1 MSSCPAGRAA
11 CALPS
16 VSHSAWPAL
25 TVILLVVAYPA
36 HTQAPATAMQVRI
49 DGMGGDASALTLVY
63 SNDPGVEAAG
73 RDIEALAQAAGWDI
87 SGADPVEGEAGTYSA
102 EITPAVTP
110 ELEGGAPLF
119 PILRAFDR
127 YGALEITFVGLP
139 TGDTGDYEGENPY
152 IAARWSRRNNVTK
165 YSVRVKDNSYGSA
178 ADIEL
183 PDVAAADAEL
193 APLADESPEVA
204 PQATVRSA
212 PRRRGG
218 SSAGGL
224 WVLVVLGSLGAGIF
238 TWGLTWWLI
247 AVRQARIGDASKEGK
262 PSPGSKHTEPSAHTD
277 DTGGGDVA
285 V

>member
-1 MSSCPAGRAA
+1 MNPCPAGRAV

-16 VSHSAWPAL
+16 VSRSAWPAL

-63 SNDPGVEAAG
+63 PDDPGVEAAG

-87 SGADPVEGEAGTYSA
+87 SGAEPLEGEAGTYSA

-127 YGALEITFVGLP
+127 YGALEVTFVGLP
-139 TGDTGDYEGENPY
+139 TGDTGDYEGENRY

-165 YSVRVKDNSYGSA
+165 YSVRVKDNSYESA

-183 PDVAAADAEL
+183 PDIAAADAEL
-193 APLADESPEVA
+193 APLAEGAPEVA
-204 PQATVRSA
+204 PQAMRSA
-212 PRRRGG
+212 PRRGG
-218 SSAGGL
+218 GLSAGAL

-247 AVRQARIGDASKEGK
+247 AVRQARISGASKEGN
-262 PSPGSKHTEPSAHTD
+262 PPPGSKYTEPSAPAEE
-277 DTGGGDVA
+277 TGGGDAA